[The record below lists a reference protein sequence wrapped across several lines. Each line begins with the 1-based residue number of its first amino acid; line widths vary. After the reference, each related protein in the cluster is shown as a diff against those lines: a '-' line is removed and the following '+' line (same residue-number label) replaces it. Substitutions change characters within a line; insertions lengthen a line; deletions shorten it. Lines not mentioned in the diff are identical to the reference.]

1 MNDVSTV
8 EQSATV
14 SEDLAAAWQEFESL
28 ESENDELGDVIEGEL
43 DHSGESGEGDPA
55 EPAEDHTDAGDEP
68 AAIEAL
74 QAPENWSQEDRDI
87 FAALAELDDKGKAA
101 QEFLLNRHKA
111 MEGDYTRKMQELSPL
126 KQYQSIDRLF
136 EPYQQVLE
144 QAGQTPADVIANWVG
159 VHENLTKNPIETL
172 HWLAEQYGV
181 NLTEAAQQTPNPQV
195 MELSQQVNQ
204 LRHQIG
210 ERERLQQET
219 KYNTYYTQIEEFSQ
233 KKTEAG
239 ELAHPYFEE
248 VQSDMAKL
256 AKLDQAEGKE
266 PELSD
271 LYERAVYMNP
281 SVREKHL
288 SAQREA
294 AEAKR
299 LEDARQKAA
308 KAKKASR
315 TVEGT
320 PSGDS
325 PTADMSLREELE
337 QAFG

>member
-14 SEDLAAAWQEFESL
+14 SEDLAAAWADFESI
-28 ESENDELGDVIEGEL
+28 EGENDDGVIDVIEESPADEGGGEAGS
-43 DHSGESGEGDPA
+43 DVEA
-55 EPAEDHTDAGDEP
+55 ATPAEDAGTEP
-68 AAIEAL
+68 AIETL
-74 QAPENWSQEDRDI
+74 QAPENWSQQDRDT
-87 FAALAELDDKGKAA
+87 FAALAELEEKGISA

-111 MEGDYTRKMQELSPL
+111 MEGDYTRKMQELAPL
-126 KQYQSIDRLF
+126 KQYQSIDSLF

-144 QAGQTPADVIANWVG
+144 QAGQTPADIIANWVG
-159 VHENLTKNPIETL
+159 VHENLTQNPIETL

-181 NLTEAAQQTPNPQV
+181 NLTEAAQQAPNPQV
-195 MELSQQVNQ
+195 MELSQQVSQ
-204 LRHQIG
+204 LRQQIS
-210 ERERLQQET
+210 EKERLQNET

-239 ELAHPYFEE
+239 DLAHPYFEE

-315 TVEGT
+315 TVDGT